1 MAAYLFSIAQKEKES
16 IRDYVRRFME
26 GVHEVPHVNH
36 ELMVGIMQQN
46 LRHGRFKESIVGRPP
61 VTLDELLK
69 RAEKYIRIEET
80 TIMTALGKI
89 KHLEDERPGERNE
102 PSTT

>member
-1 MAAYLFSIAQKEKES
+1 MYLFSIAQKKKES
-16 IRDYVRRFME
+16 IRDYVRCFME

-36 ELMVGIMQQN
+36 ELLAGIMQQN
-46 LRHGRFKESIVGRPP
+46 LCHGRFKESIVGKPP

-69 RAEKYIRIEET
+69 WAEKYIRIEET
-80 TIMTALGKI
+80 TRMTALGKR
-89 KHLEDERPGERNE
+89 KHLEDERPEGRNE